1 MKENAIN
8 TRKTSYLIKRFLPYF
23 KKYKGILAMD
33 LFCAALTSVCDLVL
47 PMIVRYLTDI
57 AATDVSQLTVR
68 LILSVGALYLVLRVI
83 DLIANYYMANI
94 GHVMGA
100 KIETD
105 MRKDLF
111 EHLQDLS
118 YSYYNNTKVG
128 QLMARITSDLFDV
141 TEFAHHCPEEYFIA
155 ALKIVVSFCILC
167 SVNVWLTVL
176 IFAIIPFMIFFAMK
190 FNTKMRTAFKK
201 SRNQL
206 GEINAQV
213 EDSLLGV
220 RVVKSFANEEIEE
233 RKFEEGNQGF
243 LNIKRKCTVTW
254 RAFRVQPGSLT
265 VSCTSRLWLPV
276 PCL

>member
-33 LFCAALTSVCDLVL
+33 LFCAALTSICDLVL

-128 QLMARITSDLFDV
+128 QLLS
-141 TEFAHHCPEEYFIA
+141 
-155 ALKIVVSFCILC
+155 
-167 SVNVWLTVL
+167 L
-176 IFAIIPFMIFFAMK
+176 IHI
-190 FNTKMRTAFKK
+190 
-201 SRNQL
+201 
-206 GEINAQV
+206 
-213 EDSLLGV
+213 
-220 RVVKSFANEEIEE
+220 
-233 RKFEEGNQGF
+233 
-243 LNIKRKCTVTW
+243 
-254 RAFRVQPGSLT
+254 
-265 VSCTSRLWLPV
+265 
-276 PCL
+276 

>member
-1 MKENAIN
+1 
-8 TRKTSYLIKRFLPYF
+8 
-23 KKYKGILAMD
+23 MD

-118 YSYYNNTKVG
+118 YSYYNNTTVG

-141 TEFAHHCPEEYFIA
+141 YDVFDRRRPLPVNGITVPEDFDLQ
-155 ALKIVVSFCILC
+155 AL
-167 SVNVWLTVL
+167 
-176 IFAIIPFMIFFAMK
+176 A
-190 FNTKMRTAFKK
+190 
-201 SRNQL
+201 
-206 GEINAQV
+206 
-213 EDSLLGV
+213 DSLGMSD
-220 RVVKSFANEEIEE
+220 RIIN
-233 RKFEEGNQGF
+233 
-243 LNIKRKCTVTW
+243 
-254 RAFRVQPGSLT
+254 
-265 VSCTSRLWLPV
+265 
-276 PCL
+276 

>member
-1 MKENAIN
+1 MKENAIK
-8 TRKTSYLIKRFLPYF
+8 TRNTSYLIKSFLPYF

-33 LFCAALTSVCDLVL
+33 LFCAALTSICDLVL

-57 AATDVSQLTVR
+57 AATDVSQLTVQ

-83 DLIANYYMANI
+83 DMIANYYMANI

-141 TEFAHHCPEEYFIA
+141 YDVFDRRRPLPVNGITVPEDFDLQ
-155 ALKIVVSFCILC
+155 AL
-167 SVNVWLTVL
+167 
-176 IFAIIPFMIFFAMK
+176 A
-190 FNTKMRTAFKK
+190 
-201 SRNQL
+201 
-206 GEINAQV
+206 
-213 EDSLLGV
+213 DSLGMSD
-220 RVVKSFANEEIEE
+220 RIIN
-233 RKFEEGNQGF
+233 
-243 LNIKRKCTVTW
+243 
-254 RAFRVQPGSLT
+254 
-265 VSCTSRLWLPV
+265 
-276 PCL
+276 